1 MRYYFVENKQLLG
14 AYDVLK
20 IQNRLHDNEQA
31 IHRIEN
37 TMATK
42 DDINNTNIKIE
53 NIMDN
58 FIATEK
64 VKEFAFLKG
73 DKFEADELFI
83 KLYKEA
89 KHSIYIVNN
98 YISVKTLSLLKN
110 ERDNVNVIIF
120 TTNAGGRDKLRKT
133 EFNDFNSQYPT
144 LILKNNSLSHDRY
157 IIIDYNT
164 DSEKIYHSGASIKDV
179 GKKYVV
185 LMRLLINKYIIV

>member
-1 MRYYFVENKQLLG
+1 MWSQFATANINKMSRSLPYVFTEQGVTQLSAVLKSPIAVEQSIIIVRTFTKMRHYFVEKKQLLD

-31 IHRIEN
+31 IHRIKN

-58 FIATEK
+58 FIVTEK

-89 KHSIYIVNN
+89 KHSIYIVDN
-98 YISVKTLSLLKN
+98 YISVKTLSL
-110 ERDNVNVIIF
+110 
-120 TTNAGGRDKLRKT
+120 
-133 EFNDFNSQYPT
+133 
-144 LILKNNSLSHDRY
+144 
-157 IIIDYNT
+157 
-164 DSEKIYHSGASIKDV
+164 
-179 GKKYVV
+179 
-185 LMRLLINKYIIV
+185 